1 MHSNSIDS
9 TLCKMILDS
18 IQEDNLE
25 TVKHNTAG
33 KNIDLRLL
41 KQDGRN
47 AFFSAALNKDDEE
60 YEPIIRL
67 PN

>member
-1 MHSNSIDS
+1 
-9 TLCKMILDS
+9 MILDS

-60 YEPIIRL
+60 
-67 PN
+67 